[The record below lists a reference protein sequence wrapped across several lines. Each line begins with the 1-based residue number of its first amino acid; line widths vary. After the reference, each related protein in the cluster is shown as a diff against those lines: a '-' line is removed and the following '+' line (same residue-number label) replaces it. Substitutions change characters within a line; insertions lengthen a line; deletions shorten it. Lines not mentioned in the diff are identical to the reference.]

1 MNKKLFILAP
11 IFLLGSSLTLL
22 CQEKPKEK
30 KKWEDE
36 RISIIV
42 DKVERADSFPEEL
55 RISGFTYGQP
65 EKGRDI
71 VLIQLTIVEKR
82 DLRIKPEEERLSKPN
97 CPHLIDDRSE
107 THWPSWATFN
117 VTLRPKKIA
126 YLPFVIPK
134 DATPVQLK
142 YVYEYRDELPKPQ
155 DILHGRID
163 IDLPH
168 IQ

>member
-55 RISGFTYGQP
+55 RDPGFTYHPP
-65 EKGRDI
+65 EKGKDF
-71 VLIQLTIVEKR
+71 VLIHLTIVEKR
-82 DLRIKPEEERLSKPN
+82 DLRIKPQEERLFKPN
-97 CPHLIDDRSE
+97 SPHLIDDRSE
-107 THWPSWATFN
+107 THWASFAQFNLTF
-117 VTLRPKKIA
+117 RPKKSG
-126 YLPFVIPK
+126 YLAFIIPK